1 MLIEDVLLEFKRTHL
16 EHIEDIIIT
25 DGYNGGKAVIEY
37 FRGLLITLQGT
48 SSEAISVSVKWDG
61 APAVVCGT
69 HPETGRFFVGTKSV
83 FNPGTPKINYTKQQ
97 IAKNHGTDDLG
108 QKLLKC
114 LVHLRKLNI
123 QGVVQGDLLFTDD
136 DIVRKNLNG
145 TPHLTFKPNTIT
157 YAVPENS
164 DIGKQVDTAKVGIIF
179 HTTYNG
185 EIFADMT
192 ASAGAD
198 TETFTQSSDVFFD
211 NATYKDV
218 SGSAKFTADETKQF
232 MNGIDKL
239 EALLN
244 NVPRDLSNL
253 LGTNQDFVP
262 YFQMYINAMVKQG
275 QLPTNVNQFLQGFQ
289 KFYAER
295 MQQQIAGLKAQKAL
309 QLRQNKLKQMP
320 TFMARIKK
328 PLQAMLTFYKSVQL
342 LKGFVLKKMN
352 QAMAIGSFAQTDSG
366 LEVTDPEGFVA
377 VDKTGNAV
385 KLVDRLGFS
394 RRNLSIVKKFQKE
407 SMMRIDEL
415 VEGPYDPYRHKA
427 IFFAGSPGSGKT
439 YVARKL
445 AGSFQGLKQVNMDSI
460 FKHLMTKKNLSWKM
474 PPEEEPEREKQRQRS
489 KELVAKQQQTYA
501 DSGLGL
507 LIDSTGRITQTVRR
521 IKDEL
526 EDKGYETTMVFVT
539 TDLETALRRNKERER
554 TLPDKLIHQNFEV
567 IEQRLGEYQ
576 RMFNDVLVID
586 NSESTQMS
594 MPAQLVHV
602 EKNIR
607 KFLQ

>member
-16 EHIEDIIIT
+16 EHIEDVIIT
-25 DGYNGGKAVIEY
+25 DGYNGGKAVIDY
-37 FRGLLITLQGT
+37 FRGLLVTLQGT

-83 FNPGTPKINYTKQQ
+83 FAQNAKINYTKQQ
-97 IAKNHGTDDLG
+97 IAKNHGTEVLG

-114 LVHLRKLNI
+114 LIHLKKLNI
-123 QGVVQGDLLFTDD
+123 QNVVQGDLLFTDE
-136 DIVRKNLNG
+136 DILRKNLNG
-145 TPHLTFKPNTIT
+145 VPHLTFTPNTIT
-157 YAVPENS
+157 YAVPEDS
-164 DIGKQVDTAKVGIIF
+164 DIGRQIDTAKVGIIF
-179 HTTYNG
+179 HTTYTG
-185 EIFADMT
+185 EVFADMT
-192 ASAGAD
+192 ASGEAD
-198 TETFTQSSDVFFD
+198 VQSLTQSSDVFFD

-275 QLPTNVNQFLQGFQ
+275 QLPANVNEFLQGFQ
-289 KFYAER
+289 KFYADR
-295 MQQQIAGLKAQKAL
+295 MQQQITGLKAQKAL
-309 QLRQNKLKQMP
+309 QIRQDKMKQMP
-320 TFMARIKK
+320 AFMTNIKR

-394 RRNLSIVKKFQKE
+394 RRNLAIVKKFQK
-407 SMMRIDEL
+407 
-415 VEGPYDPYRHKA
+415 
-427 IFFAGSPGSGKT
+427 T
-439 YVARKL
+439 
-445 AGSFQGLKQVNMDSI
+445 N
-460 FKHLMTKKNLSWKM
+460 
-474 PPEEEPEREKQRQRS
+474 
-489 KELVAKQQQTYA
+489 
-501 DSGLGL
+501 
-507 LIDSTGRITQTVRR
+507 
-521 IKDEL
+521 
-526 EDKGYETTMVFVT
+526 
-539 TDLETALRRNKERER
+539 
-554 TLPDKLIHQNFEV
+554 
-567 IEQRLGEYQ
+567 
-576 RMFNDVLVID
+576 
-586 NSESTQMS
+586 
-594 MPAQLVHV
+594 
-602 EKNIR
+602 
-607 KFLQ
+607 